1 MQQEQRNTIYRN
13 GNKRNAAFELWLNG
27 CNGATEMAT
36 ALDSMFPEDKP
47 HNRGSTYRWINS
59 FEKSDTQKPTVK
71 IKHIKDNSKAPL
83 RQPQGTAKAIPENTT
98 AIIPENTTTKP
109 IIEEAD
115 ILPTNSSFRNTE
127 TDTMQQAETATETS
141 SAKKQSKNIAM
152 ALVAVFLVLLSVSE
166 FYIHEAFFNVFLGR
180 NNATIFWAIA
190 IAAYPL
196 FMVTMRFLLPAD
208 WYYDNQART
217 TLFFLALFEF
227 ASVYVV
233 SYINFLKGNRI
244 ISIRHLA
251 LIDGNEAWLALIPA
265 LLFALMMY
273 GTTAFIFK
281 TIND

>member
-1 MQQEQRNTIYRN
+1 MQQEQSNANYGN

-36 ALDSMFPEDKP
+36 ALDSMFPSDKP
-47 HNRGSTYRWINS
+47 HNRGTTYRWIGS
-59 FEKSDTQKPTVK
+59 FEKSDTKKPPAK
-71 IKHIKDNSKAPL
+71 IKHIKDNPKAPL
-83 RQPQGTAKAIPENTT
+83 RQLQGTAKAIPEITNAT
-98 AIIPENTTTKP
+98 IPENADTKP
-109 IIEEAD
+109 IIEEANV
-115 ILPTNSSFRNTE
+115 LQTNSSSPNLETDLQQTE
-127 TDTMQQAETATETS
+127 TIKNNT
-141 SAKKQSKNIAM
+141 KKQSKNIAM

-244 ISIRHLA
+244 ISIRHLS
-251 LIDGNEAWLALIPA
+251 LIDGNEAWLAIIPA